1 MIRNNTIAEAVEA
14 TAQWHA
20 ERDQRRA
27 QELEVLKTLE
37 PDAHMF
43 AIDHMLDG
51 AVQVSVAI
59 SLKRLADFFCGP
71 TTPVTAESKKEE
83 TFTDEEL
90 VDMNDPTKV
99 FLRRNAL

>member
-1 MIRNNTIAEAVEA
+1 MSFWTK
-14 TAQWHA
+14 
-20 ERDQRRA
+20 D
-27 QELEVLKTLE
+27 LE
-37 PDAHMF
+37 PEALRVDTDL
-43 AIDHMLDG
+43 AIPL
-51 AVQVSVAI
+51 SVAV